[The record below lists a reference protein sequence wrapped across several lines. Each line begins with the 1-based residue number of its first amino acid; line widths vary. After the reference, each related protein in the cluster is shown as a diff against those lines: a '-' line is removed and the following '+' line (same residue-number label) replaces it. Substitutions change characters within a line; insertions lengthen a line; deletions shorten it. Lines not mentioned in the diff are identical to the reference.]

1 MHATMNDDLRSRVE
15 VILRGEIAREF
26 ELDGGAME
34 VLDVTDGV
42 ARVRLGAACTSCPA
56 SLMMLIPQ
64 MEAALHAR
72 VPEVEFLEAI
82 A

>member
-26 ELDGGAME
+26 ELDGNAI
-34 VLDVTDGV
+34 LDVTDGV

-56 SLMMLIPQ
+56 SLMMLITQ
-64 MEAALHAR
+64 MEAALHAK